1 MGKGIV
7 SKIFLPIVT
16 IAVVVIIGIYFFI
29 SNQTEKNVINQSIS
43 SAKNIV
49 DQYKT
54 LRAYY
59 AKNVVPVVKA
69 NSDIK
74 INYDHKG
81 NSNTIPLPA
90 TMIHDMGA
98 LVSAKSDGIK
108 LKLYSDYPFPNRAS
122 VTLDKFSEEAM
133 TRFRNGQQEPYISVE
148 KFEGKDVVRVAIPD
162 YMVAQGCVNCHNT
175 RADTPKNDWKLGDV
189 RGSLEVI
196 TPIDQQLA
204 DVKVLNYEIIASILA
219 LGVILLI
226 VVYVIFGNVVLK
238 PLMSFQNGLL
248 DFFKY
253 LNKES
258 SDVKNLEVHAKDE
271 IGSMANLINE
281 NIQKTRE
288 LDIVEEQFIYEVKE
302 MLEKV
307 QRGYMHDRFDKP
319 IHSKTLEELRLKL
332 NEMLEALESNVCADT
347 NQLLHVLEDFAKLDF
362 TKRISNDSGK
372 IAIALN
378 NLGDL
383 ITQMLVENKRNG
395 LTLDGSA
402 QVLLQNVDKLN
413 TSSNSAA
420 ASLEETA
427 AAIEEITQNI
437 RGSSENVHNMSTFAN
452 KLNKSSNDGQEL
464 AKKTTTAMDEIN
476 EQVSAINESIT
487 IIDQIAFQ
495 TNILSLNAAVE
506 AATAGEAGKGF
517 AVVAQEVR
525 NLASRSAEA
534 AKEIKD
540 LVENATVKADEGKN
554 IADGMIDGYHDL
566 NDNIV
571 NTIKLIEEVSSSS
584 KEQLIGI
591 EQINDAINSLDQ
603 QTQENASVAT
613 NTKGIAENT
622 STIAQRIVTN
632 ANDKE
637 FEGKDSVK
645 AENME
650 IVQQTTVEAK
660 PTYEPKIQSRPTPRP
675 QVKETR
681 KVEQKPT
688 NQTFASTS
696 SDDDE
701 WESF

>member
-1 MGKGIV
+1 
-7 SKIFLPIVT
+7 
-16 IAVVVIIGIYFFI
+16 
-29 SNQTEKNVINQSIS
+29 
-43 SAKNIV
+43 
-49 DQYKT
+49 
-54 LRAYY
+54 
-59 AKNVVPVVKA
+59 
-69 NSDIK
+69 
-74 INYDHKG
+74 
-81 NSNTIPLPA
+81 
-90 TMIHDMGA
+90 
-98 LVSAKSDGIK
+98 
-108 LKLYSDYPFPNRAS
+108 
-122 VTLDKFSEEAM
+122 
-133 TRFRNGQQEPYISVE
+133 
-148 KFEGKDVVRVAIPD
+148 
-162 YMVAQGCVNCHNT
+162 
-175 RADTPKNDWKLGDV
+175 
-189 RGSLEVI
+189 
-196 TPIDQQLA
+196 
-204 DVKVLNYEIIASILA
+204 
-219 LGVILLI
+219 
-226 VVYVIFGNVVLK
+226 
-238 PLMSFQNGLL
+238 
-248 DFFKY
+248 
-253 LNKES
+253 
-258 SDVKNLEVHAKDE
+258 
-271 IGSMANLINE
+271 
-281 NIQKTRE
+281 
-288 LDIVEEQFIYEVKE
+288 
-302 MLEKV
+302 
-307 QRGYMHDRFDKP
+307 
-319 IHSKTLEELRLKL
+319 
-332 NEMLEALESNVCADT
+332 MLEALESNVCADT

-372 IAIALN
+372 IAVALN

-427 AAIEEITQNI
+427 AAIEQITQNI
-437 RGSSENVHNMSTFAN
+437 RGSSEHVHNMSTYAN

-540 LVENATVKADEGKN
+540 LVEHATIKADEGKN

-571 NTIKLIEEVSSSS
+571 NTIKLIEEVSTSS
-584 KEQLIGI
+584 KEQLVGI

-622 STIAQRIVTN
+622 STIAQRIVKN

-650 IVQQTTVEAK
+650 VVQNQTVVST
-660 PTYEPKIQSRPTPRP
+660 PTPTTQNKPRP
-675 QVKETR
+675 KTQVKETR
-681 KVEQKPT
+681 KVESKPT
-688 NQTFASTS
+688 TQTFASTS
-696 SDDDE
+696 HDEDE